1 MKETKCLREQE
12 RGPALNSNHRRPNN
26 KTSKGSCCLTKSAWG
41 VVIYIYHCE
50 RYLTALT
57 MWEYFFSTIT
67 SQFAPLRQFNPLHL
81 CLDSQETQYQILKRA
96 LEHAK
101 YCPAHTYIHSMLKT
115 IWINMYSYIYIHD
128 YIYVYM
134 TYTYHIYMIIQMAST
149 WMKTFN
155 IINL

>member
-12 RGPALNSNHRRPNN
+12 RGPTLNSNHRRPNN
-26 KTSKGSCCLTKSAWG
+26 KTSKGSCCLNKSAWG
-41 VVIYIYHCE
+41 VVIYISLWEISDSTYHVGI
-50 RYLTALT
+50 
-57 MWEYFFSTIT
+57 FFSTIT

-96 LEHAK
+96 LEHTK
-101 YCPAHTYIHSMLKT
+101 YYPAHTYIHSMLKT
-115 IWINMYSYIYIHD
+115 IWINLYSYIYTWL
-128 YIYVYM
+128 YICVYDI
-134 TYTYHIYMIIQMAST
+134 YTYHIYMIIQMAST